1 MANQADT
8 SAIDKELYPMVITS
22 MGKNLSKYKAMLSK
36 FFEKRNK
43 DLYSPIIG
51 DRIPYGKEDED
62 ALFKA
67 VNISDSTVMGIIQ
80 HTYYYKI
87 ASFNPRAAKN
97 PVVVLMMCIIK
108 YFYNKKMEKELELS
122 MLYLSFSGNYYP
134 SIHYG
139 SFPTTT
145 PVPYVME
152 YVINTQLSDKY
163 NIRQEGSVLGA
174 IRSIDNVWI
183 ETYGNDYLK
192 GSTTDEEYVYLIQQ
206 LHVRIKSFMKNIA
219 TEYYRAYND
228 PNATYMTYDSDL
240 IDSENLRLADSDSL
254 KAESITNKAMDYI
267 TSNDVDYK
275 FCKMSSD
282 QNVKTEEIKS
292 IVESVIKNPDNLDT
306 IRELI
311 RILVSMYFEQSKT
324 KDIRDIDFITF
335 TIRPKPNSK
344 DKNELRKRQIIED
357 WLEKNSIQYRKR
369 KGRAATKISYNKAIL
384 TYFTLAIQAAAKR

>member
-97 PVVVLMMCIIK
+97 PVVALMMCIIK